1 MKPILLV
8 VLAGVLMVP
17 GAWAYSP
24 GERAG
29 VEAGGIAEAGGINA
43 CPVVG
48 NPVPHSGLQ
57 RIATDAGSLS
67 TVEYPR
73 SPVASCGQAAQSA
86 PALLAQQFGV
96 CRASN
101 GQYCLLAFPHYQG
114 QPCCCFVNGVA
125 WMCGSAQPY

>member
-57 RIATDAGSLS
+57 RIAADTGSLS

-73 SPVASCGQAAQSA
+73 SPVASCGTSPDRLVQIMGFFCRYGAYFC
-86 PALLAQQFGV
+86 PLAVPLPVGT
-96 CRASN
+96 A
-101 GQYCLLAFPHYQG
+101 
-114 QPCCCFVNGVA
+114 CCCPQGF
-125 WMCGSAQPY
+125 CGIASQY

>member
-1 MKPILLV
+1 MKRILFV

-57 RIATDAGSLS
+57 RMATDPGALS
-67 TVEYPR
+67 TAKLPM
-73 SPVASCGQAAQSA
+73 SPVASCGT
-86 PALLAQQFGV
+86 PPDRLAQVVYGGV
-96 CRASN
+96 CRLN
-101 GQYCLLAFPHYQG
+101 YWFCYLAVPLPLG
-114 QPCCCFVNGVA
+114 VACCCPAGFCGVVT
-125 WMCGSAQPY
+125 PN